1 MTSKVMK
8 WKLLI
13 SETAYHQK
21 FGWSPNS
28 EVKATLFIECV
39 LLTAAEN
46 PQRNSSSR
54 DGTGL
59 WNFLSNI
66 CHFWWYNLFQTGA
79 LHILLAPLWNI
90 FKDCKNIL
98 AIIKKLTTYSIKNAS
113 KTFWRT
119 GSSLSSSSSLGFP
132 AASRLLLVKRKLFRA
147 WPPFPSPF
155 IGGSCPPRQQ
165 LSRPIRIGLHRGH
178 REGR

>member
-1 MTSKVMK
+1 MFDPPKVRK
-8 WKLLI
+8 VKILKLLWGFFRRQF
-13 SETAYHQK
+13 AYFCLFWHLNRPRPAAQWVRPNF
-21 FGWSPNS
+21 FGPEGGQTIPPHHSIAKYLKNLKLIPR
-28 EVKATLFIECV
+28 TTTFFLRHCV
-39 LLTAAEN
+39 
-46 PQRNSSSR
+46 
-54 DGTGL
+54 
-59 WNFLSNI
+59 
-66 CHFWWYNLFQTGA
+66 
-79 LHILLAPLWNI
+79 
-90 FKDCKNIL
+90 
-98 AIIKKLTTYSIKNAS
+98 KKLTTYSIKNAS

-119 GSSLSSSSSLGFP
+119 GSSLSSSSLGFP